1 MVFFIHTDRIVSVMI
16 RVARVN
22 GQRLMI
28 IIIVFMFYF
37 FLMYLT
43 RTNMGFNWGPTVSN
57 IKV

>member
-1 MVFFIHTDRIVSVMI
+1 MVFFIHTDRSVSVMI
-16 RVARVN
+16 RVDRVN

-43 RTNMGFNWGPTVSN
+43 RTNMGFN
-57 IKV
+57 